1 MPAALTGLATAG
13 YTAFLF
19 AQCEGRDLWQ
29 TPLLLP
35 MLLARAVTAGAAT
48 WLIMDLFVEVPSPD
62 AVRWALIGGASA
74 VLALSWMETVSHG
87 SRHVE
92 LAVHEMVKGEHGSL
106 FWGGIALGGIVPLVL
121 GIAALLVDSSGTAV
135 GLGAV
140 AGLLALV
147 GMFLS
152 ETAFVRAGQ
161 SVPLS

>member
-1 MPAALTGLATAG
+1 MARPVIAAGTAG

-62 AVRWALIGGASA
+62 AVRWSLIGGVSA
-74 VLALSWMETVSHG
+74 VLAVSWMETVSHG

-92 LAVHEMVKGEHGSL
+92 LAVHEMVKGEHSSL
-106 FWGGIALGGIVPLVL
+106 FWGGIALGGIVPLIL
-121 GIAALLVDSSGTAV
+121 GIAAVIVESASTAI